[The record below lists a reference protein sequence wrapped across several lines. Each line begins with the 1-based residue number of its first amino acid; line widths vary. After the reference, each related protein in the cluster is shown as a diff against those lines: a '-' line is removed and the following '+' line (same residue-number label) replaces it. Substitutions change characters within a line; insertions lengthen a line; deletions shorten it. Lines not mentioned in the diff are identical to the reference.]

1 MAYFDNAATTYPK
14 PECVYQYMDKFYRE
28 CGGNAGRGNYEQA
41 KSAGELIANTR
52 SMIQDLLHCPTKQV
66 VFEPTATIA
75 LNLII
80 QGNIERGAHNIY
92 VSPFEHNAVTRVLHH
107 FEKQEKIVVRQLTV
121 GENLRYDMERI
132 RYQFEEEK
140 PDFVIVSHAS
150 NSFGVVALLEDIF
163 ALAKKYGARTL
174 ADMSQTAGLIDTNV
188 GLETFDYAVFAGH
201 KTLYG
206 PTGISGFVMNPE
218 ADFPAVLFGG
228 TGFESANQ
236 DMPESLPQKYEAGTL
251 NIAGVAGLY
260 AAIKWINETGLG
272 IIWEKEQEHR
282 AKLMEILSG
291 YDFIHVVG
299 ADKDVPYVGI
309 VSCLI
314 DGISSDSAGNIFD
327 EQGISVR
334 TGLECAPL
342 AHQFMNTYPA
352 GTIRFSVSY
361 FTSDKDFKELNPHN
375 NLSTDLDQ
383 FCTSFSNGYLI
394 PLYLLIQ
401 TGRKKSQMQL
411 RFKDIMTRISEYI
424 KSEMYDYF
432 TSLPSDAEQ
441 RAFVKK
447 VMHDDPDECTEL
459 LDKVTYVDEFETVL
473 DNRKDIWVDSMK
485 IYLDSCVK
493 TVYLSQIRVSASQRG
508 RAIDIYENLN
518 MGGVSLNTF
527 DLIMARVAKVDKK
540 NFLQRIKE
548 SIESTKTYPNSVLE
562 SSIKTILSSALT
574 NKTYNA
580 TLKTNCINKGELN
593 PRYIDAFL
601 DVLCL
606 YCNNPSFDPDKY
618 KVDFIKK
625 DKILNLVPEEI
636 NDNCEKVINA
646 LDRALFFFQTRCGI
660 RTIGE
665 INYNLMLVLVGTL
678 FMEDSYFYNYE
689 VHRLLEAWYWSVV
702 FSGEYDKD
710 QNSHMISNLQ
720 NIVRCVSG
728 TNRDLTW
735 LNSISA
741 NVLKMTNFSDKDLLL
756 MNKVNEDR
764 YPKPVL
770 RNFMCQYLLS
780 GTYMDMF
787 DETKKISVFCEDAD
801 TLEAHHIIPLGSAK
815 KVGEITADIRK
826 NPRHICNSP
835 LNFVYITKAAN
846 KDISDDALDAY
857 EKKIQPAAK
866 AALFISSYTPASHD
880 TEIKVRGLLESRYS
894 MMQGTISGEINDLLT
909 NWM

>member
-1 MAYFDNAATTYPK
+1 MTSAEQHIGLRKGLIPIYLSVVLHEYKKEIVICDRYGQITMNADAIEQINAEPGLFTLSYIDWNPEKEEYIAALEEAFSEYAIEDRTTAPYEYVMIAMKRWYMELPK
-14 PECVYQYMDKFYRE
+14 YAKNAKCVYQYMDKFYRE

-361 FTSDKDFKELNPHN
+361 FTSDKDFNTNVEE
-375 NLSTDLDQ
+375 
-383 FCTSFSNGYLI
+383 
-394 PLYLLIQ
+394 
-401 TGRKKSQMQL
+401 RMQ
-411 RFKDIMTRISEYI
+411 RCERYRCSI
-424 KSEMYDYF
+424 
-432 TSLPSDAEQ
+432 
-441 RAFVKK
+441 
-447 VMHDDPDECTEL
+447 
-459 LDKVTYVDEFETVL
+459 FE
-473 DNRKDIWVDSMK
+473 
-485 IYLDSCVK
+485 
-493 TVYLSQIRVSASQRG
+493 
-508 RAIDIYENLN
+508 E
-518 MGGVSLNTF
+518 
-527 DLIMARVAKVDKK
+527 
-540 NFLQRIKE
+540 
-548 SIESTKTYPNSVLE
+548 
-562 SSIKTILSSALT
+562 
-574 NKTYNA
+574 
-580 TLKTNCINKGELN
+580 
-593 PRYIDAFL
+593 
-601 DVLCL
+601 
-606 YCNNPSFDPDKY
+606 
-618 KVDFIKK
+618 
-625 DKILNLVPEEI
+625 
-636 NDNCEKVINA
+636 
-646 LDRALFFFQTRCGI
+646 
-660 RTIGE
+660 
-665 INYNLMLVLVGTL
+665 
-678 FMEDSYFYNYE
+678 
-689 VHRLLEAWYWSVV
+689 H
-702 FSGEYDKD
+702 
-710 QNSHMISNLQ
+710 
-720 NIVRCVSG
+720 
-728 TNRDLTW
+728 
-735 LNSISA
+735 
-741 NVLKMTNFSDKDLLL
+741 
-756 MNKVNEDR
+756 
-764 YPKPVL
+764 
-770 RNFMCQYLLS
+770 
-780 GTYMDMF
+780 
-787 DETKKISVFCEDAD
+787 
-801 TLEAHHIIPLGSAK
+801 
-815 KVGEITADIRK
+815 
-826 NPRHICNSP
+826 
-835 LNFVYITKAAN
+835 
-846 KDISDDALDAY
+846 
-857 EKKIQPAAK
+857 
-866 AALFISSYTPASHD
+866 
-880 TEIKVRGLLESRYS
+880 
-894 MMQGTISGEINDLLT
+894 
-909 NWM
+909 